1 MRRSM
6 DHIDAEAASSK
17 VLDLEG
23 RPLPLGVLWAERTAV
38 LVFVR
43 HFG

>member
-1 MRRSM
+1 MTNNTISIQ
-6 DHIDAEAASSK
+6 DLGAVDVLNQQGQPLKLATLWSK
-17 VLDLEG
+17 
-23 RPLPLGVLWAERTAV
+23 RTAV

>member
-1 MRRSM
+1 MER
-6 DHIDAEAASSK
+6 IDPATGALP

-23 RPLPLGVLWAERTAV
+23 TPRPLASLWEARPAV

>member
-1 MRRSM
+1 MT
-6 DHIDAEAASSK
+6 AADRLAPLT

-23 RPLPLGVLWAERTAV
+23 TPVALGALWAERPVV

>member
-1 MRRSM
+1 M
-6 DHIDAEAASSK
+6 DRIEAKAASST

-23 RPLPLGVLWAERTAV
+23 RPLRLGAIWAERTAV

>member
-1 MRRSM
+1 MTPNVADRL
-6 DHIDAEAASSK
+6 ETVT

-23 RPLPLGVLWAERTAV
+23 ETVALGSLWAEAPRV

>member
-1 MRRSM
+1 M
-6 DHIDAEAASSK
+6 DRIDDGAAASR
-17 VLDLEG
+17 VRDLDGQEHELRE
-23 RPLPLGVLWAERTAV
+23 LWRERTAV

>member
-1 MRRSM
+1 MER
-6 DHIDAEAASSK
+6 IDTRVASAN

-23 RPLPLGVLWAERTAV
+23 KPHALDTLWRERTAV

>member
-1 MRRSM
+1 M
-6 DHIDAEAASSK
+6 DRIDDAAARAT

-23 RPLPLGVLWAERTAV
+23 RPVPLEALWAERTAV

>member
-1 MRRSM
+1 M
-6 DHIDAEAASSK
+6 DPIGDATGSLL
-17 VLDLEG
+17 VRDLDGQEHELRE
-23 RPLPLGVLWAERTAV
+23 LWRERTAV

>member
-1 MRRSM
+1 MSNNESL
-6 DHIDAEAASSK
+6 DSVS

-23 RPLPLGVLWAERTAV
+23 QEVRLGSFWRDQSVV

>member
-1 MRRSM
+1 M
-6 DHIDAEAASSK
+6 DRIDAEAANST

-23 RPLPLGVLWAERTAV
+23 TPLPLGALWAGRTAV

>member
-1 MRRSM
+1 M
-6 DHIDAEAASSK
+6 DRIDDATGSLL
-17 VLDLEG
+17 VRDLDGHEHELRE
-23 RPLPLGVLWAERTAV
+23 LWCDRTAV